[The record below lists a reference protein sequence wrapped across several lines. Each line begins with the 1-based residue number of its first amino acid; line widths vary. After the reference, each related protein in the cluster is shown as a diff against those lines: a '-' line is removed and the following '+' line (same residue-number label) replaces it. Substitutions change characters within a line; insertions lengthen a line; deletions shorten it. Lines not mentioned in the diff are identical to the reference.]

1 MKILTE
7 ESGQALVELGF
18 TLFFLCIV
26 VFGIIEYGRAVYDV
40 EVMKNLA
47 GEGSSMASRGTT
59 TSKTATT
66 VVTYAGSDISINTKG
81 CVIVTGVT
89 ENSGGT
95 GQVVTS
101 QSWAGECTSS
111 MSSEIGCLSGQ
122 GTCTS
127 SVATLPT
134 AAANAVQQGVSG
146 MTVYITE
153 IFYTFSPITPL
164 PNFLGKTILPSQLY
178 SAAYY

>member
-1 MKILTE
+1 MKILRE
-7 ESGQALVELGF
+7 DSGQALVELGF

-26 VFGIIEYGRAVYDV
+26 VFGIIEYGRAIYDV

-47 GEGSSMASRGTT
+47 GEGSSMASRGTSTST
-59 TSKTATT
+59 TANT
-66 VVTYAGSDISINTKG
+66 VITYAGSDISINTKG

-89 ENSGGT
+89 ENSAGT

-111 MSSEIGCLSGQ
+111 MSSKVGCLSGQ
-122 GTCTS
+122 GTCSS
-127 SVATLPT
+127 SVATLP
-134 AAANAVQQGVSG
+134 AAEANAVQQGVSG
-146 MTVYITE
+146 MTIYTTE
-153 IFYTFSPITPL
+153 IFYTFATITPF
-164 PNFLGKTILPSQLY
+164 PNFMGKTILPSQLY